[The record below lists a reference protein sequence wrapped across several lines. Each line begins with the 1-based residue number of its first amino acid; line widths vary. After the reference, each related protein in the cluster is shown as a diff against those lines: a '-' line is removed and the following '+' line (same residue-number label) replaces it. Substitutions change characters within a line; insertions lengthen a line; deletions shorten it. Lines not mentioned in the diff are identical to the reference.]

1 MLDSCKIIGRKDSF
15 RSACFTIN
23 VYIFILQ
30 RICIS
35 RRCFPGFTDQQPII
49 SSLSV
54 LVVLMYPFSCFRV
67 FPERCCPRPVNLPAT
82 PFLQP
87 RTCAAARRH
96 LQSVSAIAGE
106 RANERARALTC
117 CVCFVLA
124 TATAIFFCRTS
135 FNKVRHV
142 PERKKCFP
150 LSVQGWL
157 ALNPRRAP

>member
-1 MLDSCKIIGRKDSF
+1 M
-15 RSACFTIN
+15 
-23 VYIFILQ
+23 Q

-96 LQSVSAIAGE
+96 LQSVSAFAGE
-106 RANERARALTC
+106 RANERARALIC

-124 TATAIFFCRTS
+124 TATAIFFLPDLVQQSSSCA
-135 FNKVRHV
+135 
-142 PERKKCFP
+142 RKKKVFSS
-150 LSVQGWL
+150 LSTGL
-157 ALNPRRAP
+157 AGFRIAASLCILLV